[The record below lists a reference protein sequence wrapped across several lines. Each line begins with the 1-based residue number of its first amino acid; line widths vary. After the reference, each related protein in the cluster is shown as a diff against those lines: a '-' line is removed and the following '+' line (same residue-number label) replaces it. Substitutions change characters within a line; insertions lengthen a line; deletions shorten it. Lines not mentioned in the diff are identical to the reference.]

1 MNDHNKIKS
10 NLNNK
15 PFLLLKYLA
24 YGAGCVI
31 LVTRLSRVANNC
43 WICIMLEKPI
53 TSIAVEY
60 ALIGALVS
68 IAAVAAADASY
79 FAIAGLCFFCSLACF
94 RRLGILI
101 APRLRA

>member
-1 MNDHNKIKS
+1 MNDYIKIKS
-10 NLNNK
+10 NLNNN
-15 PFLLLKYLA
+15 PFFILKYLA
-24 YGAGCVI
+24 CGARCVI
-31 LVTRLSRVANNC
+31 LVTRLSRVTNNC
-43 WICIMLEKPI
+43 WTPVMLEKPMK
-53 TSIAVEY
+53 SIVIEY

-94 RRLGILI
+94 RRLGILV